1 MRNTRGLKPF
11 LLDVLIR
18 DGEHE
23 HYSHVV
29 VWTKNISQANR
40 WGEENTSRYGELDDR
55 DGYFSYGD
63 GCTASNLKSVKE
75 ISKAEAETLE
85 ALGVAYGLDITVK
98 KGGK

>member
-1 MRNTRGLKPF
+1 MRNKNLKPY

-23 HYSHVV
+23 HYQHVV
-29 VWTKNISQANR
+29 VWTKSIALANR
-40 WGEENTSRYGELDDR
+40 WGEKNTSRYGELDAT

-75 ISKAEAETLE
+75 ISKAEAKVLE
-85 ALGVAYGLDITVK
+85 DTGVAYGINV
-98 KGGK
+98 

>member
-1 MRNTRGLKPF
+1 MDKKNLNPY

-29 VWTKNISQANR
+29 VWAKNIAQANR
-40 WGEENTSRYGELDDR
+40 WGEKNTSRYGELDAT

-63 GCTASNLKSVKE
+63 GCTASNLKSVTAL
-75 ISKAEAETLE
+75 SNAEAKTLE
-85 ALGVAYGLDITVK
+85 DMGVAYGLNI
-98 KGGK
+98 